1 MPSPQKRLLLGST
14 TPRAPIAA
22 TRSFSTQ
29 RLRSLFS
36 SRPVAHALRA
46 PAGAPGALAGAP
58 AGAVALC
65 WPLGVREGRGREAP
79 LARRRHLLQHK
90 ERVVVVRKT

>member
-1 MPSPQKRLLLGST
+1 MPSTQQVLGST
-14 TPRAPIAA
+14 TLRAPIAG
-22 TRSFSTQ
+22 TRSFSTL

-46 PAGAPGALAGAP
+46 PASAPGALAGCLR
-58 AGAVALC
+58 GAVALC